1 MREEVP
7 LLRLYLMRLMY
18 LAMFLFLASSKWPL
32 LFSHNPWTL
41 MQGVAFVLLAALGL
55 MAGWAIRYPLK
66 MLPILMFEWIWKTV
80 WVVAI
85 GIPLWRSGTMN
96 ADFAETWKAMFM
108 GVVLLPF
115 IIPWPYLWRH
125 YIKAPGDRWLPL
137 KSAAEIPR

>member
-1 MREEVP
+1 MQEEVS

-18 LAMFLFLASSKWPL
+18 LAMFIFLATSKWPL
-32 LFSHNPWTL
+32 LFNHKPWTL

-85 GIPLWRSGTMN
+85 GLPLWRSGTMN
-96 ADFAETWKAMFM
+96 ADFAETWKATLV
-108 GVVLLPF
+108 GVILLPF

-125 YIKAPGDRWLPL
+125 YIRAPGDRW
-137 KSAAEIPR
+137 KNA